1 MGSCKNKRLIG
12 PFLDGQLGECQ
23 WLEDHIAECSECLH
37 EYEAVQH
44 LSYLAQKADYP
55 PPESSYW
62 KKFGIR
68 VIARI
73 AARPQPKKYTKIFD
87 AIFAN
92 RLAVRLVTPLL
103 AVLIVVLA
111 IKLYSPL
118 NTARVAYSDLNHS
131 TPADNIS
138 LNQVVHRPV
147 FDIQSGALANQPDL
161 PPTIQADNSSPT
173 KLASIAEIK
182 SHEEIT
188 ANTNNGLAPA
198 NSAIE
203 EPEEIAAADID
214 HLVKG
219 FLSQN
224 PLKTSQRKNYGLSRS
239 SWREMA
245 LDLKMKAFNTDEII
259 KFQILSGS
267 NPSLAPLSSYR
278 EATEKF
284 FAPRIS
290 TSRPLFDQNTP
301 NLWGYAVGDD
311 NYNEDRLRHLEL
323 ELDLIREK

>member
-37 EYEAVQH
+37 EYESVQH
-44 LSYLAQKADYP
+44 LSYLAQKADFP

-62 KKFGIR
+62 KKFGTR

-73 AARPQPKKYTKIFD
+73 AARPQPKKYTRIFD
-87 AIFAN
+87 TIFAN
-92 RLAVRLVTPLL
+92 RLAVRLVTPLM

-118 NTARVAYSDLNHS
+118 NTARVATTDPNPPI
-131 TPADNIS
+131 PADNIS
-138 LNQVVHRPV
+138 LNQVVQKPV
-147 FDIQSGALANQPDL
+147 FDIQSGDLADRPEL
-161 PPTIQADNSSPT
+161 APVSQADNSSPVKPVET
-173 KLASIAEIK
+173 MAPVSREASI
-182 SHEEIT
+182 SQSD
-188 ANTNNGLAPA
+188 NGLTSA
-198 NSAIE
+198 NESVEKSE
-203 EPEEIAAADID
+203 ELAAANID
-214 HLVKG
+214 NLVKG

-224 PLKTSQRKNYGLSRS
+224 PIKTNNRKNYGLSRS

-290 TSRPLFDQNTP
+290 TSRPLFNQDTP
-301 NLWGYAVGDD
+301 NIWGYAVGDD
-311 NYNEDRLRHLEL
+311 NYNADRLRHLEL